1 MHTLKFNFE
10 NSVEELRNDDEPF
23 DFNHLEQYQFR
34 DELLSALKA
43 SDEKMAHLDA
53 FFEKQQTKMNGQ
65 GLFPLGHF
73 KEITFD
79 DMVNPVKL
87 AWLTYQ
93 NYLKQW
99 PMVCESVNI
108 KQAFSLANGVSVQLS
123 GQFNSLRQNGNE
135 HALIICTAQ
144 TLLSKGVIK
153 YHNFC
158 NHWVTH
164 LLLCV
169 AEKPVQSIIV
179 GSDTVC
185 YIQPLSIEE
194 SKTYLR
200 QLLASW
206 QNGLQQP
213 LPIAIKTAF
222 AYLPKLELE
231 KAKSVYEGG
240 FNISGELDQDAY
252 LQRFFPNFDVLISPS
267 TFEAWAEVL
276 YRPMLTHITEVA
288 Q

>member
-1 MHTLKFNFE
+1 
-10 NSVEELRNDDEPF
+10 
-23 DFNHLEQYQFR
+23 
-34 DELLSALKA
+34 
-43 SDEKMAHLDA
+43 
-53 FFEKQQTKMNGQ
+53 
-65 GLFPLGHF
+65 
-73 KEITFD
+73 
-79 DMVNPVKL
+79 
-87 AWLTYQ
+87 
-93 NYLKQW
+93 
-99 PMVCESVNI
+99 
-108 KQAFSLANGVSVQLS
+108 
-123 GQFNSLRQNGNE
+123 
-135 HALIICTAQ
+135 
-144 TLLSKGVIK
+144 
-153 YHNFC
+153 
-158 NHWVTH
+158 VTH

-200 QLLASW
+200 QLLESW

-252 LQRFFPNFDVLISPS
+252 LQRFFPSFDALISS
-267 TFEAWAEVL
+267 TKFEEWAEDL
-276 YRPMLTHITEVA
+276 YRPMFSHIVEDA